1 MKHFYYLLLIILCL
15 SSCTPKDISYFQDRQ
30 PGTSEQAYINSLPF
44 KVRPGDRI
52 TIEVKSR
59 NKELTEQ
66 FNKDGNTSYGYGLSD
81 NTTRGYVVDNNG
93 EIDFPVLGKVKVAG
107 MDRQEITEYFTRVLR
122 DNKYV
127 DDAIVSVNYTGLFVS
142 VLGQKGGRRISIQK
156 DKYTIWELL
165 AECGDLDINS
175 KRKNVLVIREEDGI
189 RSQYQLD
196 LTNMKNVYESPAY
209 YIHQNDIVYI
219 EPNDKI
225 KRGSTVNG
233 NLFQT
238 WGFWTGLTGL
248 GMTIYNI
255 INLFIK

>member
-52 TIEVKSR
+52 NIQVKSR

-66 FNKDGNTSYGYGLSD
+66 FNKDGALSS
-81 NTTRGYVVDNNG
+81 NVSSNNSLSGYVVDDNG
-93 EIDFPVLGKVKVAG
+93 EIDFPVLGKIKIAG
-107 MDRQEITEYFTRVLR
+107 KDRQEITEYITKELR
-122 DNKYV
+122 DNNYV
-127 DDAIVSVNYTGLFVS
+127 NDALVTVNYSGLYVS

-255 INLFIK
+255 LNLLIK

>member
-1 MKHFYYLLLIILCL
+1 MKHFYYLLAIILCL

-52 TIEVKSR
+52 NIQVKSR

-66 FNKDGNTSYGYGLSD
+66 FNKDGALSS
-81 NTTRGYVVDNNG
+81 NASSNNSLSGYVVDDNG
-93 EIDFPVLGKVKVAG
+93 EIDFPVLGKIKIAG
-107 MDRQEITEYFTRVLR
+107 KDRQEITEYITKELR
-122 DNKYV
+122 DNNYV
-127 DDAIVSVNYTGLFVS
+127 NDALVTVNYSGLYVS

-196 LTNMKNVYESPAY
+196 LTNMGLLDRS
-209 YIHQNDIVYI
+209 HRFRNDHLQHPKSV
-219 EPNDKI
+219 DKV
-225 KRGSTVNG
+225 KP
-233 NLFQT
+233 
-238 WGFWTGLTGL
+238 LTPIPL
-248 GMTIYNI
+248 P
-255 INLFIK
+255 

>member
-52 TIEVKSR
+52 NIQVKSR

-66 FNKDGNTSYGYGLSD
+66 FNKDGALSS
-81 NTTRGYVVDNNG
+81 NASSNNSLSGYVVDDNG
-93 EIDFPVLGKVKVAG
+93 EIDFPVLGKIKIAG
-107 MDRQEITEYFTRVLR
+107 KDRQEITEYITKELR
-122 DNKYV
+122 DNNYV
-127 DDAIVSVNYTGLFVS
+127 NDALVTVNYSGLYVS
-142 VLGQKGGRRISIQK
+142 VLGQQGGRRISIQK

-255 INLFIK
+255 LNLLIK

>member
-1 MKHFYYLLLIILCL
+1 MKHFYYLLAIILCL

-52 TIEVKSR
+52 NIQVKSR

-66 FNKDGNTSYGYGLSD
+66 FNKDGALSS
-81 NTTRGYVVDNNG
+81 NASSNNSLSGYVVDDNG
-93 EIDFPVLGKVKVAG
+93 EIDFPVLGKIKIAG
-107 MDRQEITEYFTRVLR
+107 KDRQEITEYITKELR
-122 DNKYV
+122 DNNYV
-127 DDAIVSVNYTGLFVS
+127 NDALVTVNYSGLYVS
-142 VLGQKGGRRISIQK
+142 VLGQQGGRRISIQK

-255 INLFIK
+255 LNLLIK

>member
-1 MKHFYYLLLIILCL
+1 MKHFYYLLAIILCL

-52 TIEVKSR
+52 NIQVKSR

-66 FNKDGNTSYGYGLSD
+66 FNKDGALSS
-81 NTTRGYVVDNNG
+81 NASSNNSLSGYVVDDNG
-93 EIDFPVLGKVKVAG
+93 EIDFPVLGKIKIAG
-107 MDRQEITEYFTRVLR
+107 KDRQEITEYITKELR
-122 DNKYV
+122 DNNYV
-127 DDAIVSVNYTGLFVS
+127 NDALVTVNYSGLYVS

-255 INLFIK
+255 LNLLIK

>member
-1 MKHFYYLLLIILCL
+1 MKHFYYLLAIILCL

-52 TIEVKSR
+52 NIQVKSR

-66 FNKDGNTSYGYGLSD
+66 FNKDGALSS
-81 NTTRGYVVDNNG
+81 NVSSNNSLSGYVVDDNG
-93 EIDFPVLGKVKVAG
+93 EIDFPVLGKIKIAG
-107 MDRQEITEYFTRVLR
+107 KDRQEITEYITKELR
-122 DNKYV
+122 DNNYV
-127 DDAIVSVNYTGLFVS
+127 NDALVTVNYSGLYVS

-255 INLFIK
+255 LNLLIK